1 MPPFFLRFLA
11 AHSLL
16 IGLLPFFLPVWLW
29 QRGMAISGL
38 CVLIGVSGLA
48 FCVSLS
54 AWQRVSSRQSLN
66 YLVVL
71 TFALEILLLITV
83 VLASYSTL
91 PETGLMLPL
100 LIGIGNGIYNAFF
113 WTTQRTLFVQSLG
126 NNDTGRRYGN
136 FQIVV
141 GAFLKIGILAGG
153 WLLDL
158 GGLLWLLLISVLVA
172 SAAAF
177 WLARQSSQSLQQ
189 ENSSYWSASLQF
201 RDQQG
206 SRTVFRIDGFF
217 LYLESHFWTVSLF
230 LLVHEDFSRL
240 GIVVVVLAIVFALL
254 FWLLKNSIDQW
265 AGNRIFTLAVLLYAL
280 SWLLRALLEN
290 SMTPFWL
297 FTNLVIITFCSSFF
311 RLTFNKRFFENA
323 RDYGAIRYLLTKS
336 FVSQWWLGI
345 GFLAAGIA
353 LHQTRLDSNSI
364 LVYSYWL
371 AAVGSLGYLFYRK
384 TSMLPNS
391 PPA

>member
-29 QRGMAISGL
+29 QRGMDISGL

-54 AWQRVSSRQSLN
+54 AWQHVSTHHSLN

-83 VLASYSTL
+83 LLTSSSAL
-91 PETGLMLPL
+91 PAAGLMLPL

-113 WTTQRTLFVQSLG
+113 WTTQRTLFVQSMG

-158 GGLLWLLLISVLVA
+158 GGLMWLLLISVLVA

-177 WLARQSSQSLQQ
+177 WLARQPPQPLQQ
-189 ENSSYWSASLQF
+189 ESGTRWSCSLKFQ
-201 RDQQG
+201 DKQG
-206 SRTVFRIDGFF
+206 SHTVFRIDGFF

-230 LLVHEDFSRL
+230 LLVREDFSRL

-265 AGNRIFTLAVLLYAL
+265 AGNRIFTLAVSLYAF
-280 SWLLRALLEN
+280 SWVLRAFLEN

-297 FTNLVIITFCSSFF
+297 FVNLVIITFCSSFF

-323 RDYGAIRYLLTKS
+323 RDYGAVRYLLNKS
-336 FVSQWWLGI
+336 YVSQWWLGI
-345 GFLAAGIA
+345 GFLATGLI
-353 LHQTRLDSNSI
+353 LSQIKLDSNSA
-364 LVYSYWL
+364 LAYSYWL
-371 AAVGSLGYLFYRK
+371 AAVGSFAYLFYRK
-384 TSMLPNS
+384 TYLPANS
-391 PPA
+391 PSP

>member
-1 MPPFFLRFLA
+1 VPPFFLRFLA

-29 QRGMAISGL
+29 QRGMDISGL
-38 CVLIGVSGLA
+38 CVLIGVSGLT
-48 FCVSLS
+48 FCASLS
-54 AWQRVSSRQSLN
+54 AWQHVSTHQSLN

-71 TFALEILLLITV
+71 TFVLEILLLLTV
-83 VLASYSTL
+83 TLASHSTL
-91 PETGLMLPL
+91 PIAGLMLPL

-141 GAFLKIGILAGG
+141 GAFLKIGILVGG

-172 SAAAF
+172 SSAAF
-177 WLARQSSQSLQQ
+177 WLARQSPQFLQQ
-189 ENSSYWSASLQF
+189 ENRTRWSGSLRF

-254 FWLLKNSIDQW
+254 FWLLKNTIDQW
-265 AGNRIFTLAVLLYAL
+265 AGNRIFALAVSLYAL
-280 SWLLRALLEN
+280 SWVLRAFLDS
-290 SMTPFWL
+290 SMSPFWL
-297 FTNLVIITFCSSFF
+297 YANLVIITFCSSFF

-323 RDYGAIRYLLTKS
+323 RYTGAVRYLLTKS
-336 FVSQWWLGI
+336 YVSQWWLGI
-345 GFLAAGIA
+345 GFLGVGMT
-353 LHQTRLDSNSI
+353 LKQFSPDSDSM

-371 AAVGSLGYLFYRK
+371 AAAVSFGYLLYLK
-384 TSMLPNS
+384 NTGPANS
-391 PPA
+391 SSA